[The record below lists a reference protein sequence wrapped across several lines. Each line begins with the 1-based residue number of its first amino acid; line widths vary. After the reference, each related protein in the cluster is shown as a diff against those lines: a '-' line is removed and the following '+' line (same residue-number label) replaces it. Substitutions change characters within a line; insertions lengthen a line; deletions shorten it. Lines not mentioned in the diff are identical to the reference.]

1 MRNEFQAQRTQIR
14 PSSQSGFTLIEL
26 LVVIST
32 TAVLIALLLPA
43 VQKVREAANRAQCQ
57 NNLKQIGLALH
68 NYHEANGRF
77 PANLSDALK
86 AAGLPE
92 GGEMDGYKASSYQA
106 TRSGW
111 RVAMDPVPGVTGS
124 ETGRATGDIYGRTR
138 IDFVPTPGSDEGR
151 ARMFQE
157 IRAHGAAGI
166 AQLVGL
172 LPYVEQD
179 NLYRELLPYANS
191 PRAATDA
198 FAAVAGPDGTVT
210 FASFDHGFT
219 GGVNVGAGSSHTGG
233 AHFLFGDGSV
243 RFISASIGSNI
254 WRSLQLG
261 AYGEKVSDL
270 PGIPAV
276 PKSNNQN
283 VYGMYSFPVLMN
295 LTRHFVFDR
304 SLEHELGHLLGLGS
318 TARESGDLEGEK
330 AAMKAYR
337 EAVAK
342 AAAGAQPSISPLGA
356 SALNSASLA
365 VSPR

>member
-1 MRNEFQAQRTQIR
+1 VRNQFETQRTEIR

-57 NNLKQIGLALH
+57 NNLKQMGLALH
-68 NYHEANGRF
+68 NYHDTHGRF
-77 PANLSDALK
+77 PVSLSEAMN

-92 GGEMDGYKASSYQA
+92 GGEVGGYKASSYRA

-111 RVAMDPVPGVTGS
+111 SLAMDPIPGVTGA
-124 ETGRATGDIYGRTR
+124 ETGRAVGDIYGRTR
-138 IDFVPTPGSDEGR
+138 IDFVPTPGAEEGR

-166 AQLVGL
+166 AQLVEL
-172 LPYVEQD
+172 LPYIEQGK
-179 NLYRELLPYANS
+179 LYGEIVPYANS

-198 FAAVAGPDGTVT
+198 FATVAGPDGTVT
-210 FASFDHGFT
+210 FASFDQAFT
-219 GGVNVGAGSSHTGG
+219 GGVNVAAGSTHTGG
-233 AHFLFGDGSV
+233 AQFAFGDGSV
-243 RFISASIGSNI
+243 RSISANIGSDI

-270 PGIPAV
+270 PGLPAV
-276 PKSNNQN
+276 PQSKNEN

-295 LTRHFVFDR
+295 LTRYFVFDR
-304 SLEHELGHLLGLGS
+304 NLEHELGHLLGLGS
-318 TARESGDLEGEK
+318 TSRANGDIEGEK
-330 AAMKAYR
+330 AAMNAYR
-337 EAVAK
+337 EAVGK
-342 AAAGAQPSISPLGA
+342 AASGANPAISPLGA